1 VQGQSLTLAER
12 LGDQHATTLLAD
24 HFERERK
31 GEKERDKGSKSKG
44 KTEKGLCIGIDQQVR
59 QTDRQTDRKKQ
70 FLINLTTVK

>member
-31 GEKERDKGSKSKG
+31 GEKERETNEVKVK
-44 KTEKGLCIGIDQQVR
+44 EKQ
-59 QTDRQTDRKKQ
+59 RKDYASG
-70 FLINLTTVK
+70 